1 MSLRAVLVTAIVAT
15 CSAVTLYNP
24 PNAGVALDAVEQ
36 ALAQIVNSPH
46 LSKAQLAQA
55 KQVSED
61 VEKTVTELESPAG
74 KKLSDK
80 ARAGKVTVA
89 ITALQNLQTEWQ
101 KTADKMVA
109 THKDDLMKQIKAKQA
124 EMAKDMKLMK
134 VLNLE
139 KALAEKKLKLQ
150 KLIDSKNNAAAQK
163 EAQKEAAVQQEMV
176 AKVLDVAKTL
186 KDSKTAAKPIAS
198 DKLKTVQT
206 YLEGRVKKVS
216 DSLANINS
224 AETKKEAQMN
234 ALAEKKVPVKDG
246 KDPLA
251 KAQGVLKML
260 MKQEHRQFLKARA
273 PLQAELKE
281 LNQAVTSLK
290 KGDVKGLGKVMSHMQ
305 GEMKT
310 LQAKSH
316 KFLY

>member
-1 MSLRAVLVTAIVAT
+1 MSLRVVLFTVVVAT
-15 CSAVTLYNP
+15 CSAVTLYDP

-36 ALAQIVNSPH
+36 ALHAIVNTPH
-46 LSKAQLAQA
+46 LSKVQMVQA
-55 KQVSED
+55 KKVSED
-61 VEKTVTELESPAG
+61 VEGVVAYLETAEG
-74 KKLSDK
+74 KKLSKK
-80 ARAGKVTVA
+80 ARAVKVSA
-89 ITALQNLQTEWQ
+89 SIKELQDLQGEWQ
-101 KTADKMVA
+101 KAASKMIS
-109 THKDDLMKQIKAKQA
+109 TKKEDLMKQLKAKEA
-124 EMAKDMKLMK
+124 EMAKDMKMMK

-163 EAQKEAAVQQEMV
+163 EAQKEAAKQQEMMD
-176 AKVLDVAKTL
+176 KVLDIAKTV
-186 KDSKTAAKPIAS
+186 KDAKPIAG

-206 YLEGRVKKVS
+206 YLEGRAKKSS
-216 DSLANINS
+216 DALAKLNADEN
-224 AETKKEAQMN
+224 KKEAQMN
-234 ALAEKKVPVKDG
+234 ALADKKMPANAPAEVK
-246 KDPLA
+246 KS
-251 KAQGVLKML
+251 QGVLKML

-281 LNQAVTSLK
+281 LNQAVASIK
-290 KGDVKGLGKVMSHMQ
+290 KGDVKGLSKVMSHMQ

>member
-1 MSLRAVLVTAIVAT
+1 MSLRAVLLTAVVAS
-15 CSAVTLYNP
+15 CSAATLYNP

-36 ALAQIVNSPH
+36 ALSQIVNSPH

-55 KQVSED
+55 KKVSAD
-61 VEKTVTELESPAG
+61 VEKTVAELESPAG

-80 ARAGKVTVA
+80 ARAVKVTAA
-89 ITALQNLQTEWQ
+89 ITELQSLQTEWQ
-101 KTADKMVA
+101 KAADKMVA

-186 KDSKTAAKPIAS
+186 KDSKTSAKPLAS

-206 YLEGRVKKVS
+206 YLEGRVQKVS
-216 DSLANINS
+216 DSLAKINS
-224 AETKKEAQMN
+224 AEQKKEAQMQE
-234 ALAEKKVPVKDG
+234 LADKKVPVKDG

-260 MKQEHRQFLKARA
+260 MKKEHRQFLKARA